1 MCFILLILKRLGPH
15 KRYLL
20 SESFMETQGSDD
32 SRITK
37 GCLSGGSNTKIKD
50 QRKFSEG
57 KGSESELVVCI
68 NFLFLNKNYN
78 I

>member
-1 MCFILLILKRLGPH
+1 
-15 KRYLL
+15 
-20 SESFMETQGSDD
+20 METQGSDD